1 MTTERV
7 HCYPFPERI

>member
-7 HCYPFPERI
+7 HCSPFSERI